1 MSLSIPVQVLSWA
14 EGEPILADL
23 RRRVFI
29 EEQRVPEE
37 LEWDGEDM
45 DALHFLA
52 RVDGQPVGCARLLPD
67 GHIGR
72 MAVLNDW
79 RGKGVGRRLMKV
91 LLMEA
96 ERLKLG
102 HLFLNAQTQAAGF
115 YTKYGFNQVGGEF
128 FDASIPHVRMERTL
142 DNFSQTLN
150 TRFGLPGKLR
160 IQDAA
165 PGIPVIEIT
174 TPDAM
179 ARVAVQGGQVLE
191 WQPRGH
197 KPVIWV
203 SKAAVFQ
210 AGKGVRGGVPVCW
223 PWFGAVDGKPA
234 HGFVRTRMW
243 DVRETREDLAG
254 TVVVRLGIRDDES
267 SRALWNHAFNLEL
280 IVTVGA
286 ALKMELVTR
295 NTGDAPFTITEA
307 LHTYFRVGDIN
318 QTQVGGLEEATCL
331 DKVRDFARTLQTGPI
346 TFSGETDRVYVS
358 TTADCLIQDPA
369 LGRNI
374 RVAKSGSTSTVVW
387 NPWIDKEK
395 GFADMATGE
404 YRDMLCVETANA
416 GPEQIAIQ
424 PGGKHSL
431 VAFIGVE

>member
-1 MSLSIPVQVLSWA
+1 MLTCVAACLSKSSGCRKNWNGTA
-14 EGEPILADL
+14 KT
-23 RRRVFI
+23 
-29 EEQRVPEE
+29 
-37 LEWDGEDM
+37 WH
-45 DALHFLA
+45 ALHFLA

-267 SRALWNHAFNLEL
+267 SRALWNHAFDLEL

-346 TFSGETDRVYVS
+346 TFSGETDRVYVN

>member
-331 DKVRDFARTLQTGPI
+331 DKVRDFARTLRPDQLRSAARPTGFMSVP
-346 TFSGETDRVYVS
+346 R
-358 TTADCLIQDPA
+358 
-369 LGRNI
+369 R
-374 RVAKSGSTSTVVW
+374 
-387 NPWIDKEK
+387 
-395 GFADMATGE
+395 
-404 YRDMLCVETANA
+404 
-416 GPEQIAIQ
+416 IA
-424 PGGKHSL
+424 
-431 VAFIGVE
+431 

>member
-14 EGEPILADL
+14 EGKPILADL
-23 RRRVFI
+23 RRRVFV

-37 LEWDGEDM
+37 LEWDGEDGH
-45 DALHFLA
+45 ALHFLA
-52 RVDGQPVGCARLLPD
+52 RVDGQPVGCARLLSD

-79 RGKGVGRRLMKV
+79 RSKGVGRRLMKV

-128 FDASIPHVRMERTL
+128 FDAGIPHVRMERTL

-203 SKAAVFQ
+203 SRAAVFQ

-267 SRALWNHAFNLEL
+267 SRALWNHAFDLEL

-286 ALKMELVTR
+286 ALKLELVTR

-331 DKVRDFARTLQTGPI
+331 DKVRDLSRTLQTGPI
-346 TFSGETDRVYVS
+346 TFSGETDRIYVN
-358 TTADCLIQDPA
+358 TTADCLILDPA

-395 GFADMATGE
+395 SFADMAAGE
-404 YRDMLCVETANA
+404 YRDMLCVETGNA
-416 GPEQIAIQ
+416 GPEEIEIQ
-424 PGGKHSL
+424 SGGKHSM
-431 VAFIGVE
+431 VAFVGVE